1 MANKKTTGTAVEKV
15 EASTPVEVVVSPEQN
30 TNTVPAQKVP
40 GVAPTIA
47 DGVVFTKTDI
57 VPSSIWNVV
66 ENATD
71 MSTFAMNLPSG
82 VMIAVFANNVGSMQ
96 YVAGIHYD
104 VTAKRFSV

>member
-15 EASTPVEVVVSPEQN
+15 EASTPVEFVASPEQSMEPVN
-30 TNTVPAQKVP
+30 KVP
-40 GVAPTIA
+40 SIAPIIA
-47 DGVVFTKTDI
+47 DGVTFKTADI

-82 VMIAVFANNVGSMQ
+82 VMIAVFANDVGSMQ

>member
-1 MANKKTTGTAVEKV
+1 MANKKTTTSVEKV
-15 EASTPVEVVVSPEQN
+15 DTVTSFEPNSDTTSVRDVV
-30 TNTVPAQKVP
+30 
-40 GVAPTIA
+40 GVAPIIA
-47 DGVVFTKTDI
+47 DEVTFKEADI
-57 VPSSIWNVV
+57 MPSSIWNVV

-82 VMIAVFANNVGSMQ
+82 VMIAVFANDVGSMQ